1 MGDDYSYGN
10 RISMATGLAT
20 PQGWFGHESQWRGNT
35 RFFKDE
41 AAGIDRG
48 ADIAR
53 IYQTLDAAETLTLLA
68 KYDISFVVVGQEERS
83 KYGMSRSQI
92 DKFGRV
98 LTPVFDKD
106 DVRIYARS
114 N

>member
-1 MGDDYSYGN
+1 
-10 RISMATGLAT
+10 MATGLAT
-20 PQGWFGHESQWRGNT
+20 PLGWFGHESQWRGNT
-35 RFFKDE
+35 RLFKDD

-48 ADIAR
+48 TDIAH
-53 IYQTLDAAETLTLLA
+53 IYQTLDPQETLTLLA
-68 KYDISFVVVGQEERS
+68 KYDIKFVVVGQEERS
-83 KYGMSRSQI
+83 RYGLSKPQI

-98 LTPVFDKD
+98 LTLVSDKD